1 MGSIG
6 WRWLCGRRSPPA
18 NLWLDG
24 HINARRPVTA
34 FWSKG
39 FMDVA
44 TQERLHLGDILKGPY
59 TGNAQA
65 DDYYYE
71 LVKPAGG

>member
-1 MGSIG
+1 MHQPAV
-6 WRWLCGRRSPPA
+6 CGRHFGQA
-18 NLWLDG
+18 NVLWLDG
-24 HINARRPVTA
+24 HVNARRPATA

-71 LVKPAGG
+71 LVKPTERQ